1 MIWGPLMRFIA
12 AATGCVAAG
21 GVAASLMLPL
31 PPPVEVLSGPDVLSP
46 PMSPYPYPPVWA
58 GDENFEVIPGAPA
71 PSESYAHDVGVRAAA
86 VESA

>member
-1 MIWGPLMRFIA
+1 
-12 AATGCVAAG
+12 
-21 GVAASLMLPL
+21 
-31 PPPVEVLSGPDVLSP
+31 
-46 PMSPYPYPPVWA
+46 MSPYPYPPVWA